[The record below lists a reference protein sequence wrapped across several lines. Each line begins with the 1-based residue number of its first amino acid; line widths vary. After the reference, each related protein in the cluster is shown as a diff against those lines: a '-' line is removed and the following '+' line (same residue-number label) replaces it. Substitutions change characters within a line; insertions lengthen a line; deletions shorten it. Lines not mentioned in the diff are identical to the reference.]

1 MRIKKLLGLVLSS
14 AIVFSVLPLQVLAD
28 EISDQIRCRSL
39 EGDDYSIQE
48 NIIST
53 WDGHA
58 NVEFVFT
65 NTGDD
70 TIDDWYYTFDFDY
83 EIENPYNC
91 YILEHEGNLYT
102 IGNNDWNQDIKPG
115 ESVTIGFT
123 AASTDGSQ
131 IEAMPSFYLLNTK
144 TVELSSD
151 VASLSYTEYSNW
163 TDGFNGAL
171 LLSNNSGNAIRDWS
185 ITFSANRP
193 ITESYGSILTIN
205 EDGTYTISNDGNNQ
219 NIYAYSSTQIG
230 LGGGSNDSSIPFEI
244 TGLSVIG
251 HTYGLS
257 LSDDNNGNGT
267 PDVCE
272 YDYSGLI
279 VVTPTP
285 TPTEVPTVEPTVTEV
300 PTVEPTVTI
309 IPTVE
314 PTVTDVPTVIPTVT
328 PEPTTTTEPTVTPT
342 AIPTVTGVPEDLDL
356 VTDSD
361 EDLIPDDLEIYV
373 YGTDKDNSDTDG
385 DGIPDGYELLA
396 SLDPLVVDT
405 DGNGIDDGD
414 EDFDADGLTNI
425 EEVVAG
431 SSIINTDSDFDGLND
446 YEEVKVY
453 GTSPIDYDTD
463 DDGINDYDEVKMG
476 LDPLASDS
484 DGDGVLDGNE
494 KVLQSKTVEI
504 NDESH
509 PSGVIE
515 VTVEAEISGSIE
527 SNTTIE
533 DCYFEGCVSSLID
546 GSIGVPV
553 DINTTGEFDSAKLTF
568 KYDPSALGDSNVEDI
583 VVCWIDYE
591 NGQIV
596 PLESTHDAENNTIS
610 AVTTH
615 FSQYVLVDLQ
625 TYCNMWNSNLLKLQQ
640 YNNNPTKTN
649 YDFVVACQLSP
660 NTSMEE
666 RRQEWIS
673 IYYMI
678 QCLKPG
684 DRMTVFAYGSGTIID
699 AGAYVAEGS
708 EYYVTNS
715 KLQLINRTVYDWD
728 DGSGKS
734 LGDTPYA
741 NMDAALKGG
750 ALLFD
755 YCFGDNSGNSRQLI
769 IFTNGE
775 STNASDEA
783 LAYPAYYGFDVN
795 VVVVDGGASVS
806 QMSKFTQTT
815 GGFGYKITDPQNE
828 PNNMP
833 DIVYDQLDDSYGDDD
848 KDGLLN
854 YVEDNPDG
862 ILTSYGFYVKTDRDN
877 PDTDGDNCPDSWSDA
892 LSGQYQESKA
902 ELGTQV
908 NVMNYI
914 GYYSN
919 NIYYPGYGYDD
930 FMDYFNDELSPD
942 LTCYMLRSRPDVGFT
957 DSDFDLLDDF
967 SDPEP
972 MKNRYNYLILG
983 GKTYYEKPGNPEPEK
998 TPYKFYDGLNDGYI
1012 IINNAPF
1019 KYLDSEGNTII
1030 QYETAYG
1037 GNQSWL
1043 ETEEK
1048 DIRGKDRSDY
1058 TCGVVAT
1065 HDVVNYLNG
1074 HDGQF
1079 DPYSYSEYYNSLD
1092 AFYNN
1097 LSQKNLLSFP
1107 GSNGAF
1113 SYGMVYP
1120 WNICTVLSEYG
1131 YDYSCIV
1138 VTDSSKDYLYSIIR
1152 GAVITKHPVILF
1164 ATDMTI
1170 YTLKSDGTF
1179 ADNPTELTADDFE
1192 YHYVTITGTIE
1203 IDGVKYLKI
1212 QTWGRTRYIKYDDI
1226 FDALNAEIYYSY

>member
-1 MRIKKLLGLVLSS
+1 MRIKKLLGLVVSS

-65 NTGDD
+65 NTGDE

-102 IGNNDWNQDIKPG
+102 ISNNDWNQDIKPG

-144 TVELSSD
+144 TLVLSSD

-219 NIYAYSSTQIG
+219 NIYAYSSAQIG
-230 LGGGSNDSSIPFEI
+230 LGGGSNDPSIPFEI

-285 TPTEVPTVEPTVTEV
+285 TPTEVPTVEPTVTV
-300 PTVEPTVTI
+300 

-314 PTVTDVPTVIPTVT
+314 PTVTEVPTVVPTVT

-373 YGTDKDNSDTDG
+373 YGTDKDNPDTDG
-385 DGIPDGYELLA
+385 DGIPDGYELIIGFNPIEPD
-396 SLDPLVVDT
+396 SDF
-405 DGNGIDDGD
+405 NGLLDGD
-414 EDFDADGLTNI
+414 EDSDGDELTNA
-425 EEVVAG
+425 EEVEAG
-431 SSIINTDSDFDGLND
+431 SNLMNPDSDLDGLND

-463 DDGINDYDEVKMG
+463 DDGLSDYEEVQMG
-476 LDPLASDS
+476 LDPLSSDS
-484 DGDGVLDGNE
+484 DGDGVLDSEE
-494 KVLQSKTVEI
+494 KILQSKTVELT
-504 NDESH
+504 DESH
-509 PSGVIE
+509 PAGVLE
-515 VTVEAEISGSIE
+515 VTVEAEISGNIE
-527 SNTTIE
+527 ANTTIE

-568 KYDPSALGDSNVEDI
+568 KFDPSAIGDSNVEDL

-596 PLESTHDAENNTIS
+596 PLESTYDAENNTVS
-610 AVTTH
+610 ATTTH

-625 TYCNMWNSNLLKLQQ
+625 TYCNMWNSNLIKLQQ

-660 NTSMEE
+660 NTTMEE

-673 IYYMI
+673 IFYMI
-678 QCLKPG
+678 QGLKPG

-708 EYYVTNS
+708 EYNVTNS

-775 STNASDEA
+775 STDVSDEA
-783 LAYPAYYGFDVN
+783 LSYPGYYGFDVN

-833 DIVYDQLDDSYGDDD
+833 DIVYNQLDDSYGDDD
-848 KDGLLN
+848 DDGLLN

-862 ILTSYGFYVKTDRDN
+862 ILTSYGFYVKTDRNN
-877 PDTDGDNCPDSWSDA
+877 PDTDGDGCSDA
-892 LSGQYQESKA
+892 WTDALAAKGFIKEKA
-902 ELGTQV
+902 ELGNCVYVTS
-908 NVMNYI
+908 YF

-919 NIYYPGYGYDD
+919 NLYFPGYGYDD
-930 FMDYFNDELSPD
+930 FMANFDGDLSSD
-942 LTCYMLRSRPDVGFT
+942 LTCYVMNSNPVEI
-957 DSDFDLLDDF
+957 DSDHDYYSDFNDPNRMVSGVKIVDLGGNSYNPLVPHDYINVYNLPSNALYDPSYGGDQNWFEVDNGYWFPASVPGYIRYNFDQYIDPNGCGVIAFNDTSLYLLHGASDYSFSDYYDLTHSALGAFVIGAVPIAGVFYQSICDRLMIVGASEGDYFWASWDTLNLNDTDDLLVDIE
-967 SDPEP
+967 S
-972 MKNRYNYLILG
+972 MLNRNYPAIMSVNTLNEAQGVNL
-983 GKTYYEKPGNPEPEK
+983 
-998 TPYKFYDGLNDGYI
+998 KFYALKNGGVGTQFGDTGYYMTSQHTATGHYYTVTGMI
-1012 IINNAPF
+1012 YDEYADEV
-1019 KYLDSEGNTII
+1019 YLRVSN
-1030 QYETAYG
+1030 G
-1037 GNQSWL
+1037 GC
-1043 ETEEK
+1043 EE
-1048 DIRGKDRSDY
+1048 Y
-1058 TCGVVAT
+1058 VA
-1065 HDVVNYLNG
+1065 
-1074 HDGQF
+1074 
-1079 DPYSYSEYYNSLD
+1079 YSEY
-1092 AFYNN
+1092 
-1097 LSQKNLLSFP
+1097 
-1107 GSNGAF
+1107 
-1113 SYGMVYP
+1113 
-1120 WNICTVLSEYG
+1120 I
-1131 YDYSCIV
+1131 DYV
-1138 VTDSSKDYLYSIIR
+1138 QN
-1152 GAVITKHPVILF
+1152 H
-1164 ATDMTI
+1164 
-1170 YTLKSDGTF
+1170 
-1179 ADNPTELTADDFE
+1179 
-1192 YHYVTITGTIE
+1192 GTIFNSFNP
-1203 IDGVKYLKI
+1203 G
-1212 QTWGRTRYIKYDDI
+1212 
-1226 FDALNAEIYYSY
+1226 NAIIYFS